1 MIHPPSLPSIKRR
14 GMMLVLSSP
23 SGAGKTTLSRLLL
36 DQDRNLSLSIS
47 ATTRPQRP
55 GEVDGV
61 HYHFISQSEFETKV
75 QNGDFLEYAHVFGN
89 YYGTPKKPVLDGLL
103 AGKDILFDIDWQG
116 TQQLALAARN
126 DIVSVFILPPSL
138 DDLEKRLTSRAQD
151 TSDVVAQ
158 RMSKALDEI
167 SHWAEYDYI
176 VFNHD
181 IQEALVN
188 LKSILY
194 SQRLKRD
201 RQLGLGDFIRSL
213 K

>member
-1 MIHPPSLPSIKRR
+1 MTIDPIKRR
-14 GMMLVLSSP
+14 GIMFVLSSP

-61 HYHFISQSEFETKV
+61 HYHFITPDEFSRKIER
-75 QNGDFLEYAHVFGN
+75 GEFLEYAHVFGN
-89 YYGTPKKPVLDGLL
+89 YYGTPKKAVQDGLN
-103 AGKDILFDIDWQG
+103 AGRDILFDIDWQG
-116 TQQLALAARN
+116 TQQLAMSSRS
-126 DIVSVFILPPSL
+126 DIVPVFILPPSL
-138 DDLEKRLTSRAQD
+138 SDLEKRLQSRAQD
-151 TSDVVAQ
+151 SSDVVAQ
-158 RMSKALDEI
+158 RMSRATDEI

-181 IQEALVN
+181 LQEALVS

-194 SQRLKRD
+194 AERLKRD
-201 RQLGLGDFIRSL
+201 RQLGLNDFIRSL

>member
-1 MIHPPSLPSIKRR
+1 MTMDPIKRR
-14 GMMLVLSSP
+14 GIMFVLSSP

-61 HYHFISQSEFETKV
+61 HYHFITPEEFSQKIEH
-75 QNGDFLEYAHVFGN
+75 GDFLEYAHVFGN
-89 YYGTPKKPVLDGLL
+89 YYGTPKKAVLDGLN

-116 TQQLALAARN
+116 TQQLALNSRS
-126 DIVSVFILPPSL
+126 DIVPVFILPPSL
-138 DDLEKRLTSRAQD
+138 NDLETRLKSRAQD
-151 TSDVVAQ
+151 ADDVVAA
-158 RMSKALDEI
+158 RMSRASDEI

-194 SQRLKRD
+194 AERLKKE
-201 RQLGLGDFIRSL
+201 RQLGLGDFIRNL